1 MDSSVSSAFLLSLP
15 VLVVGAAIAVAL
27 RSNRASA
34 AVSLVTQAVA
44 AVLVLGGVWPC
55 LRGGKA
61 LQLVWPWPPPIG
73 TITFRVDALGA
84 FFLAWSLPMTFLGTV
99 YAIGY
104 LRPYFARGRHGGPH
118 FALLN
123 LIAVSFVLIYSVQ
136 NALVFLLGW
145 EIAAVAAWLLV
156 IWDYRSQKIRF
167 AGFNYLVSTHVGLFV
182 LVAAFMLLHSKTSSM
197 DFHAFGVFLERP
209 SPTRGS
215 LFLLLGIAFALKS
228 AFFPFHTWLPRA
240 HAAAP
245 AHVSALM
252 SGVIHKAGLFGFLRF
267 TLLMGR
273 PEEWMGWTVLAFGTL
288 SALFGVLYT
297 STQRDL
303 KRLLGYSSTENVGIA
318 AMGLGLGYLGWSWE
332 VPSLVAIGFL
342 GGMLHIFNHA
352 IFKCLSFYAAGA
364 VYRATHTVDME
375 RLGGLAKRLPLSAGA
390 FLVGGLAGSALP
402 PFNGLVSEFI
412 IYSGLLSG
420 SADSPE
426 GNLTLVGAAAV
437 LALVGAISALS
448 IARAFG
454 LVFLGN
460 PRDPSV
466 EVGEEAP
473 PSMLLP
479 IFCHAALALWF
490 GLAPAFGIEL
500 VRPVLEQ
507 FPIGS
512 QAGQVLAPVDSL
524 AWASRCL
531 AGSLLLVG
539 LLRWWQGRA
548 ARRSVTW
555 GCGYTAVSPRMQY
568 TGSSFSEQMARIF
581 DAFTPALR
589 RERIATEIFPQSP
602 GQLATHHADAV
613 ELRIFEV
620 LGRAEALVTRASQ
633 RIPAHPRFA
642 FAAGLLTLLLIGV
655 LALGVRP

>member
-1 MDSSVSSAFLLSLP
+1 MSSPFLLSLP
-15 VLVVGAAIAVAL
+15 LLVVGAVLAVAL

-34 AVSLVTQAVA
+34 AVALVTQALA
-44 AVLVLGGVWPC
+44 ALLVLVGVWPS
-55 LRGGKA
+55 LRGGQP
-61 LQLVWPWPPPIG
+61 LQQVWPWPAPIG

-84 FFLAWSLPMTFLGTV
+84 FFLAWSLPMTWLGTV

-145 EIAAVAAWLLV
+145 EVAAVAAWLLV

-197 DFHAFGVFLERP
+197 DFHAFGSFLGRA
-209 SPTRGS
+209 SPTRGGI
-215 LFLLLGIAFALKS
+215 FLLLGIAFALKS

-288 SALFGVLYT
+288 SALFGVLYST
-297 STQRDL
+297 TQRDL

-318 AMGLGLGYLGWSWE
+318 AIGFGLGYLGWSWGA
-332 VPSLVAIGFL
+332 PSLVAVGFM
-342 GGMLHIFNHA
+342 GGMLHVLNHA

-364 VYRATHTVDME
+364 VYRATHTVDLE
-375 RLGGLAKRLPLSAGA
+375 RLGGLAKRLPGA
-390 FLVGGLAGSALP
+390 SSLFLIGGLAGAALP

-420 SADSPE
+420 RATSPE
-426 GNLTLVGAAAV
+426 GNVMLVGAAAV
-437 LALVGAISALS
+437 LGFVGAVSALS

-454 LVFLGN
+454 VGFLGS
-460 PRDPSV
+460 PRDPGL
-466 EVGEEAP
+466 EVGDEP
-473 PSMLLP
+473 SRSMLIPML
-479 IFCHAALALWF
+479 CHAALALAL
-490 GLAPAFGIEL
+490 GLAPALGIEL
-500 VRPVLEQ
+500 VRPALEQ
-507 FPIGS
+507 FPVGTH
-512 QAGQVLAPVDSL
+512 AALALAPVGSL
-524 AWASRCL
+524 AWASRGL
-531 AGSLLLVG
+531 MLVLLLVAW
-539 LLRWWQGRA
+539 LRWRQGLT
-548 ARRSVTW
+548 ARRSATW
-555 GCGYTAVSPRMQY
+555 GCGYTALSPRMQY

-581 DAFTPALR
+581 QAFTPALR
-589 RERIATEIFPQSP
+589 RERITTELFPQTP

-613 ELRIFEV
+613 ERRIFEV
-620 LGRAEALVTRASQ
+620 LGRAEELVIRASQ

-642 FAAGLLTLLLIGV
+642 FAAGLLTLLLIGAF
-655 LALGVRP
+655 ALGGGPR